1 MDKQGLL
8 QLLSKADSDLV
19 SYQVHIDQAEKA
31 VAAAIAEL
39 DAIGVRSDGRQQTL
53 HLADQTVR
61 QLQSELDQARTRATL
76 AQGTLADTG
85 EVSTK
90 DLERRL
96 QKAERD
102 LAALSTRLAKEEI
115 ADAERA
121 RSAQAN
127 REKYE
132 TQLDYFQRQ
141 QETLSRVKEQA
152 QRDLGECEQREIIT
166 RLNDLQSN
174 LADKEDEVT
183 RARAALD
190 DFADEAKQVLADW
203 PDLLR
208 EVLPHLAYRD
218 NTTHV
223 LEAALQFV
231 ITCLCQGKDAANID
245 SDVFRQAGLP
255 WSDLFSLLS
264 FEQAMYY
271 GVLKGDDFP
280 ARLSESLALQERK
293 KAIEKVLAVYR
304 EMKR

>member
-19 SYQVHIDQAEKA
+19 SYQVHIAQAEKA
-31 VAAAIAEL
+31 IEVSIAEL
-39 DAIGVRSDGRQQTL
+39 DAIGVRSDGRQQAL
-53 HLADQTVR
+53 QLADQTVR
-61 QLQSELDQARTRATL
+61 HLKSELDQARTRATL

-102 LAALSTRLAKEEI
+102 LAALSTRLAKEET

-141 QETLSRVKEQA
+141 QETLLRVREEA
-152 QRDLGECEQREIIT
+152 QRDLGECEYQLVLDT
-166 RLNDLQSN
+166 LNDLQRD
-174 LADKEDEVT
+174 LADKEEEVT

-190 DFADEAKQVLADW
+190 DFAIDAKEQLSGW
-203 PDLLR
+203 PDLLQ
-208 EVLPHLAYRD
+208 ETLPHLAYRD
-218 NTTHV
+218 DVTVV
-223 LEAALQFV
+223 LESAVGFV
-231 ITCLCQGKDAANID
+231 TTCLGSGRNAAAHID
-245 SDVFRQAGLP
+245 SACFRGLP
-255 WSDLFSLLS
+255 WGDLFALLA
-264 FEQAMYY
+264 FEQSDYHGFLRGSAE
-271 GVLKGDDFP
+271 P
-280 ARLSESLALQERK
+280 EILQERK
-293 KAIEKVLAVYR
+293 RALERVLAVYR